1 MYNVAGIQR
10 IKRLPFFQFFF
21 RYPIFLLTFGPP
33 IFRHS
38 TGIDVTKGIV
48 DIWAYIQVG
57 WISMFAFR
65 ALFRLVT
72 AKSIYIPKRIQVV
85 LNMAFS
91 LGILYM
97 VSAAYSPARF
107 VSAAYAI
114 FYILAWIC
122 AAEFIIDVYR
132 NPPNWIQCLFQLR
145 TVCLILLILVV
156 ITLPFEP
163 DFVMPVAAR
172 YFRLIGGAVAPMPV
186 ICPVI
191 AIISAYAFFY
201 SLESKSR
208 SIVFF
213 AAGLGGT
220 LATQARSSE
229 LVLLLSLLIIVIIRA
244 RVGRRAAYLF
254 TSGFIFSMLLIG
266 ILMGFIGF
274 DRIWNYFNRGQELKG
289 IESASG
295 RIQIWNFVVN
305 YCMAHPL
312 GMGYVAGFRIIFRN
326 YFGIEQQ
333 VEVTHIGNAH
343 NSFFQVLADAGWLA
357 LAIYLIMIAMI
368 VFLGWRFIYTSPTV
382 VLESNSVPRH
392 AMMCALIMFLFCLLD
407 GTATSDFDVP
417 LRAAFY
423 IQNLIIAMILGISAR
438 MIAVSHMLYDSLS
451 HE

>member
-1 MYNVAGIQR
+1 MYGVAGIQR

-21 RYPIFLLTFGPP
+21 RYPIFLLAFGPP

-57 WISMFAFR
+57 WISMFSFR

-97 VSAAYSPARF
+97 VSAAYSPARL

-145 TVCLILLILVV
+145 TVCLILFILVV

-163 DFVMPVAAR
+163 DFVMPVAAGR
-172 YFRLIGGAVAPMPV
+172 HIRLFGGAVAPMTA
-186 ICPVI
+186 ICPII

-220 LATQARSSE
+220 LITQARSSE
-229 LVLLLSLLIIVIIRA
+229 LALLLSLLIIVITRA
-244 RVGRRAAYLF
+244 RVGRRTAYLF
-254 TSGFIFSMLLIG
+254 TSGFIFSMLLTG

-274 DRIWNYFNRGQELKG
+274 DRIWNYFNRGQELQG

-295 RIQIWNFVVN
+295 RTHIWSFVVN

-333 VEVTHIGNAH
+333 VDVTHIGNAH
-343 NSFFQVLADAGWLA
+343 NAFIQVLADAGWLA
-357 LAIYLIMIAMI
+357 LAIYLIMIVMI
-368 VFLGWRFIYTSPTV
+368 LYLGWRFINTSPTV
-382 VLESNSVPRH
+382 VLGSNSVPRH
-392 AMMCALIMFLFCLLD
+392 AMACTLILFVFCLLD
-407 GTATSDFDVP
+407 GTAASDFDVP
-417 LRAAFY
+417 LRASFY
-423 IQNLIIAMILGISAR
+423 IQNFIIALILGMSAN
-438 MIAVSHMLYDSLS
+438 MLAASRNNIRS
-451 HE
+451 AT

>member
-1 MYNVAGIQR
+1 
-10 IKRLPFFQFFF
+10 
-21 RYPIFLLTFGPP
+21 
-33 IFRHS
+33 
-38 TGIDVTKGIV
+38 
-48 DIWAYIQVG
+48 
-57 WISMFAFR
+57 MFAFR

-97 VSAAYSPARF
+97 VSVAYSPVRL

-145 TVCLILLILVV
+145 TVCLILFILVV
-156 ITLPFEP
+156 ITAPFEP
-163 DFVMPVAAR
+163 DFVMLVVAR
-172 YFRLIGGAVAPMPV
+172 FFRLLGGAVAPMPI

-213 AAGLGGT
+213 AAGMGGT
-220 LATQARSSE
+220 LVTNARSSE
-229 LVLLLSLLIIVIIRA
+229 LALLLSLLIIVIMRA
-244 RVGRRAAYLF
+244 RLGRRTAYLF
-254 TSGFIFSMLLIG
+254 TSGFIFSMLLTSM
-266 ILMGFIGF
+266 LVGFIGF

-295 RIQIWNFVVN
+295 RIQIWNFVAS

-343 NSFFQVLADAGWLA
+343 NSFIQVLADAGWLA
-357 LAIYLIMIAMI
+357 LAIYLIMIIMI
-368 VFLGWRFIYTSPTV
+368 VYLGLRFINTSPTV

-392 AMMCALIMFLFCLLD
+392 AMVCALIVFFFCLVT
-407 GTATSDFDVP
+407 GTAASDFDVP

-423 IQNLIIAMILGISAR
+423 IQNLIIAIIMGISSNMTANSR
-438 MIAVSHMLYDSLS
+438 LRHSALIK
-451 HE
+451 